1 MGLGCGGVVKRG
13 ECGRRRET
21 RPGVVW
27 CWNVELKGVVHGEC
41 SISCCI
47 FVVMYS

>member
-1 MGLGCGGVVKRG
+1 MDG
-13 ECGRRRET
+13 EGRRGS
-21 RPGVVW
+21 GVVW

-47 FVVMYS
+47 LS